1 MEVSLGF
8 SMIQFFGGSLVMV
21 FSLGSLVIGLSLSS
35 SRVLSD
41 KVHPKDV
48 NDSPLVEGLSFLFPV
63 VRSSSVSSVIGSSPL
78 RSSVIGSSLGSSVI
92 GSASRYSVIS
102 SSLEPSFFFFSY
114 ANIFDQKIVL
124 LHFNNFNKADSK
136 VYEEIFA

>member
-1 MEVSLGF
+1 
-8 SMIQFFGGSLVMV
+8 MIQFFGGSLVMV

-63 VRSSSVSSVIGSSPL
+63 VRSSL